1 MKTMNLIKVKVVDED
16 AVVISKR
23 DSDRLLTYARL
34 LESSLIR
41 MGHSP
46 SLLIEEVYKQFNPT
60 PPVQEPTNFGA
71 IVEATHAGT
80 KDLFFNDGTNNVPWV
95 ARQLQVNCFWDE
107 LINPVVISEGLK

>member
-60 PPVQEPTNFGA
+60 PPVTEPKGFGA
-71 IVEATHAGT
+71 IVEAHT
-80 KDLFFNDGTNNVPWV
+80 DMI
-95 ARQLQVNCFWDE
+95 ARQRFVLIEKIWYSENMVFAVKDFNKF
-107 LINPVVISEGLK
+107 INPTILSEGLK